1 MQKLTLTVIIS
12 QACMIFYVSQSL
24 SPAVSKYNYEVSFVR
39 RHLPRNLVTLRSRG
53 EALRKAF
60 FAKGKNTTCDE
71 ASEEIRCTASTRP
84 FWNNVV
90 HDPYNK
96 DFFAN
101 QQLFMLYSEAQRN
114 TQKAK
119 FWKHS
124 RPFTNPPPFP
134 ANFITTIFYSSG
146 IILTLQQLLTIDLP
160 TFTSGCSVES
170 CQAKGTMDKYENI
183 YIDLYNRTKVMQ
195 CNYIQ

>member
-119 FWKHS
+119 FWKYS
-124 RPFTNPPPFP
+124 RPFTNPPLPREFYNNHILQFRNHFNFTAIVDNRF
-134 ANFITTIFYSSG
+134 ANFYLGLLCRILSSKRNHG
-146 IILTLQQLLTIDLP
+146 
-160 TFTSGCSVES
+160 
-170 CQAKGTMDKYENI
+170 
-183 YIDLYNRTKVMQ
+183 
-195 CNYIQ
+195 